1 MVERR
6 LASASAAAT
15 MVAELERARCARNTR
30 AIATGMAALSA
41 AFAPA
46 LALTGAD
53 LRVVAVVLACAA
65 ALGALTLLARTSRA
79 PLAAAGLSVSILA
92 ALLAG
97 VAVNRQLAPGPF
109 FVPFVVLVA
118 AATLPRPGVLAVG
131 ALSALDV
138 LAMALAVRGVPQRVP
153 AVEVGVAY
161 ALMMCG
167 VTLVLAWM
175 QRLDRRRMLA
185 SVLEHEWRAL
195 EAESTLWQAQRLG
208 ALGRLAGGVAHDF
221 NNVLAVIQNCL
232 VSALERDPADEEVR
246 AILGDARQALDRAA
260 GLTAQLLAF
269 SRQQAVA
276 AKELDPRPALAG
288 LARLLERTL
297 PRDIGLRVD
306 LDDPLPHIHAA
317 PGQLEQ
323 VVLNLVTNARDAMPA
338 GGTVTLRGRS
348 AGEPGAAARLEVVVS
363 DDGPGMPEQVRARLF
378 QPFFTTKPP
387 GKGTGLGLA
396 TCQGIVR
403 QLGGSIAVDSAP
415 GRGSTF
421 TVSLPAGDGA
431 TRGATTPVD
440 AAGLL
445 ERPPGGQDLG
455 GSSRSQ
461 AAAAS
466 GAGGPIAR

>member
-1 MVERR
+1 LVERR

-65 ALGALTLLARTSRA
+65 ALGALALLARTSRA

-167 VTLVLAWM
+167 V
-175 QRLDRRRMLA
+175 LA